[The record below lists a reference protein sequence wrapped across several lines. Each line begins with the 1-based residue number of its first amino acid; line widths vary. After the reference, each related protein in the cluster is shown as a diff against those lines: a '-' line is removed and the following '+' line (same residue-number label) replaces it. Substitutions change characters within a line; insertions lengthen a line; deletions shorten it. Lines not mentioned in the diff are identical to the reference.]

1 EMMAANTRTPGNRQH
16 EAGGM
21 ARRSR
26 VAARLAIVAFL
37 AVAICLP
44 ASARTKNRPPYP
56 VDEPTSEWRH
66 GPVWYLLT
74 IEEERAYKRL
84 KDKGE
89 RRAFIEAFWARRDPT
104 PWTLFN
110 ELRKE
115 FWKRV
120 EESNRL
126 FSESVKPGWKTEKGK
141 LYILFGPP
149 KDFQAYEK
157 SVGKRRDFAWRYD
170 ARDMPPEVVEVVQTT
185 LNPPINSTDSFGDT
199 VLRPPQSPGFENFLN
214 RLVKEKLRAGDLA
227 NLMRLPV
234 TDSQL
239 DEIVTTSEYYNS
251 LPVQSSYDFY
261 RSEGGTTFST
271 LTLSLPTR
279 VLPLVRPSDSNG
291 ESLILYAKMIRE
303 QAPSITYSFTNRIET
318 TTGDDIDKVI
328 DDGALVFQAKG
339 DLVPGRYR
347 FYVGLELSQTGQ
359 VSFFRDIVSVPSMV
373 SKDLMLSSVTLI
385 SRFDKAPEGYDDR
398 KIPFILGPHKVVP
411 RPGHVFRNG
420 QTLGVFYEIYN
431 ARPHPKTG
439 SLDLDIEYQFHWLD
453 QDRWVRISSPFALK
467 EVSEPVQRWSFPL
480 SHWPEAE
487 YRLDV
492 TVEDKVSS
500 KVATHEAFFTIEPR

>member
-1 EMMAANTRTPGNRQH
+1 MTAGDASIPGLRRH

-21 ARRSR
+21 ARRGG
-26 VAARLAIVAFL
+26 AATRLAVVALL
-37 AVAICLP
+37 AAGMCLP
-44 ASARTKNRPPYP
+44 AVARSKNRPSYP
-56 VDEPTSEWRH
+56 VDEPTPEWRH

-74 IEEERAYKRL
+74 FEEERAYKRL
-84 KDKGE
+84 KEKDD

-104 PWTLFN
+104 PWTLHN

-120 EESNRL
+120 EDTNRL
-126 FSESVKPGWKTEKGK
+126 FNESVKPGWKTEKGK

-149 KDFQAYEK
+149 KDFHTYEK

-185 LNPPINSTDSFGDT
+185 LNPPINASDSFGDT
-199 VLRPPQSPGFENFLN
+199 VLRPPQSPTFENFLN
-214 RLVKEKLRAGDLA
+214 RLLEERLRAGDLA
-227 NLMRLPV
+227 KLMRLPI
-234 TDSQL
+234 THSQL

-261 RSEGGTTFST
+261 RSEGDATFST

-279 VLPLVRPSDSNG
+279 LLPLVPPSKSNG

-303 QAPSITYSFTNRIET
+303 QAPSITYSFTNRIEA

-339 DLVPGRYR
+339 DLLPGRYR

-359 VSFFRDIVSVPSMV
+359 VSFFRDIVPVPAMV

-385 SRFDKAPEGYDDR
+385 SRFDEAPEGYDDR

-420 QTLGVFYEIYN
+420 QTLGVYYEIYN
-431 ARPHPKTG
+431 AHPHPKTN
-439 SLDLDIEYQFHWLD
+439 SADLNIEYQFRWLD
-453 QDRWVRISSPFALK
+453 QDHWVRISSPFVLK
-467 EVSEPVQRWSFPL
+467 EVSAPVQRWSFPL

-492 TVEDKVSS
+492 TVEDKVSG
-500 KVATHEAFFTIEPR
+500 KVATREAFFSIEPR